1 MTDPAGDVQ
10 PVPPPAWPVPPPPS
24 RSFGPEPS
32 AREGT
37 PTRTTIAQSVVFVLV
52 ATALGAAL
60 AVPLG
65 WVWVT
70 LADPPSVPMGAHGIS
85 YGEQQMNALA
95 AVPGW
100 FVVIGL
106 VVGIAGG
113 TAITIAGRR
122 YGWVVVVATL
132 GFTLAAAALT
142 RYAGVHWLGPDVRDQ
157 LRHSHR
163 GDLVQ
168 LDVRLG
174 TRGPLLVWPMGG
186 LAAVVV
192 IVGTIWPR
200 SRESVMK

>member
-1 MTDPAGDVQ
+1 VTDPAGDVQ
-10 PVPPPAWPVPPPPS
+10 PVLPPAWPVPPPPS
-24 RSFGPEPS
+24 HSFGREPS
-32 AREGT
+32 GDEGT
-37 PTRTTIAQSVVFVLV
+37 SARATIAQSAVFVLI
-52 ATALGAAL
+52 ATAVGAAL

-65 WVWVT
+65 WVWVA
-70 LADPPSVPMGAHGIS
+70 LADPPSVPMGARGIS
-85 YGEQQMNALA
+85 YGEEQMNALT

-113 TAITIAGRR
+113 AAITIAGRR
-122 YGWVVVVATL
+122 FGWVVVVATL
-132 GFTLAAAALT
+132 GFTLAAAAVT
-142 RYAGVHWLGPDVRDQ
+142 RYAGVHWFGPDVRDQ

-163 GDLVQ
+163 GDLIQ

-186 LAAVVV
+186 LAAIVV
-192 IVGTIWPR
+192 IVATIWPR